1 MGNKVNQKKKE
12 KEKKPCAVT
21 KAAPP
26 PPYDEHTHLKSVAQ
40 NVDTRWQ
47 CKSIRYMK
55 KLEATMDKRLV
66 PKNRNIN
73 PPW

>member
-12 KEKKPCAVT
+12 KKLCAVT

-26 PPYDEHTHLKSVAQ
+26 PPYDEHTHLKGVAQ

-47 CKSIRYMK
+47 CKSIRYE
-55 KLEATMDKRLV
+55 EA
-66 PKNRNIN
+66 
-73 PPW
+73 